1 MSTQPTIYD
10 TTNADQTNL
19 MQMSQLV
26 AQDMRAGNAYQIT
39 GPQASYVQNYATGLS
54 GVTVQPEPSP
64 SNSTDWLSTIG
75 SGGASGFATGPAEQA
90 AAAGASTPSQAA
102 AGGGYNA
109 ANANMGPTSTT
120 GVTGWL
126 QSHLANYG
134 LVVMGALLVLGALLI
149 SQRDNIAKVA
159 AVTAV

>member
-1 MSTQPTIYD
+1 MNTQPTVYD
-10 TTNADQTNL
+10 TTNSDQGNL

-26 AQDMRAGNAYQIT
+26 AQDMKSGNPYQVIGSNAT
-39 GPQASYVQNYATGLS
+39 YVQNYATSLS
-54 GVTVQPEPSP
+54 GVQVEPAPNTS
-64 SNSTDWLSTIG
+64 SDWLSTIG
-75 SGGASGFATGPAEQA
+75 SGGASGFATGPAAQA

-109 ANANMGPTSTT
+109 SSANLGPTSTT
-120 GVTGWL
+120 TVTGWL

-159 AVTAV
+159 AVAAV